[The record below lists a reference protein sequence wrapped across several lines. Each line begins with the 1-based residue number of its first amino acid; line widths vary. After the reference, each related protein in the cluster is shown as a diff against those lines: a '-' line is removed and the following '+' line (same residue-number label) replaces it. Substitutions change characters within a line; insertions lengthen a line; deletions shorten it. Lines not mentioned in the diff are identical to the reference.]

1 MPGKKGWIL
10 WYDDWAFTTSETK
23 RPGTGWEYQ
32 DCVVMTRSV
41 LVEAVILSIRDIYGF
56 AATDNVRNGNNNA
69 YLGRLPNGE
78 EALIS
83 IDGSGELVILTLSIR
98 TPLK

>member
-1 MPGKKGWIL
+1 
-10 WYDDWAFTTSETK
+10 
-23 RPGTGWEYQ
+23 
-32 DCVVMTRSV
+32 MTRSV